1 MKRKLFLSLILT
13 AVIALALAICVS
25 AYTPNFGDVIE
36 VEGMAED
43 DIFGDDGRFETH
55 VSRVLMSDGK
65 TYPSYYI
72 LNNNATFSVS
82 FKELNKALGLTGD
95 AEYKR
100 QSVICL
106 EICDGVTTI
115 PNCYSASGEAIFWG
129 DKYTSTIEYIK
140 MPSTLTSLSTD
151 APIFSMKALKF
162 IDFAESQV
170 QEFPARALY
179 GASSLE
185 QIIFPKTLKTLKDNS
200 LYGCSSLKIADFSE
214 TALEI
219 VGYRSMFECK
229 GLEEVRFSPT
239 LKKIETQSFYKAGTS
254 SDKSIVVYYIPAT
267 LEEIYNQF
275 GTIWQDS
282 KTPLI
287 YFTGTNE
294 AQGMSQIQTN
304 GGGKWT
310 LVDSKSFEFD
320 ADAVS
325 SRTIAY
331 NYSLCDA
338 FYNGAHI
345 DGTVIVYEDY
355 SKEGLKRVGCKREG
369 CLVGESKAVAPLI
382 KCYGYSVPI
391 DGNGGVSVKYR
402 VNEAELADY
411 EATMKVEISYGLFAT
426 TKKKLGAGDIIN
438 EDGTMNENVF
448 AADMTDCGYQLIEIK
463 LVGFG
468 DNDKEKAFAIG
479 AFVVTKNNGVATY
492 SYIQDGTPL
501 ENEKYCFVSYND
513 LVKEK

>member
-43 DIFGDDGRFETH
+43 AIFGDDGKFETYT
-55 VSRVLMSDGK
+55 SRVLMSDGK
-65 TYPSYYI
+65 TYPAYYI

-82 FKELNKALGLTGD
+82 FKELNKALDLTGD

-106 EICDGVTTI
+106 EICEGVTTI
-115 PNCYSASGEAIFWG
+115 PNCFSASGEAIFWG

-151 APIFSMKALKF
+151 APIYSMKALKC
-162 IDFAESQV
+162 IDFSESQV
-170 QEFPARALY
+170 EEFPSRALY

-185 QIIFPKTLKTLKDNS
+185 EIIFPHTLKALKDNS
-200 LYGCSSLKIADFSE
+200 LYGCSSLKTLDFSE
-214 TALEI
+214 TELE
-219 VGYRSMFECK
+219 VAGYRSMFECK

-310 LVDSKSFEFD
+310 LVDSKSPEFD

-355 SKEGLKRVGCKREG
+355 SKEGLKTVGCKREG

-426 TKKKLGAGDIIN
+426 TKQKLGAGDIIN